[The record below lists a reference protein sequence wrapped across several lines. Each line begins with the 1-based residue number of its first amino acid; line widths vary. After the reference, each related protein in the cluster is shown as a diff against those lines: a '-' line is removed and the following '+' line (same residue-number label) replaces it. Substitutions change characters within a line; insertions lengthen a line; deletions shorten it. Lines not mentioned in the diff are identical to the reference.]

1 MNFPILSSLIL
12 LPTVGAVFILFV
24 KSSSSKKYQSS
35 KYVALFTSF
44 ANFLISIYLWYLFD
58 NSIYEFQFIEEK
70 QWLKGYVNY
79 KVGIDGISILFILL
93 TTLISTL
100 CIISVNNSITSRSK
114 EFLIAILVMESLM
127 IGVFCSLDLV
137 IFYLFFEG
145 GLIPMF
151 LIIGIWGGPRRV
163 YSAFKFFLF
172 TLLGSI
178 LMLVAIITIYKKEW
192 SPITVPIYAIL
203 EGIGLGW
210 ISYSF
215 NSLYDGIVLS
225 AICITVSI
233 LLAMLMIYRSGL
245 IKPTENF
252 KLGLAAATGG
262 IMMLYMINFVMSFF
276 GSQMGIM
283 SIQNASLMSIG
294 FSLFVIVIAAL
305 NLVVD
310 FDFIEEGAEK
320 GAPKYMEWFGAFGLM
335 VTLIWLYLEIL
346 RLLAKLRSR

>member
-1 MNFPILSSLIL
+1 MSKHLTYRSGNPVLTSNAFNTTSVSSETMTINGTVNKTFLSLTLLMVTGYYTFMSGQIMSGFAIFSLI
-12 LPTVGAVFILFV
+12 AAFI
-24 KSSSSKKYQSS
+24 
-35 KYVALFTSF
+35 
-44 ANFLISIYLWYLFD
+44 
-58 NSIYEFQFIEEK
+58 
-70 QWLKGYVNY
+70 
-79 KVGIDGISILFILL
+79 
-93 TTLISTL
+93 
-100 CIISVNNSITSRSK
+100 
-114 EFLIAILVMESLM
+114 
-127 IGVFCSLDLV
+127 
-137 IFYLFFEG
+137 
-145 GLIPMF
+145 
-151 LIIGIWGGPRRV
+151 
-163 YSAFKFFLF
+163 
-172 TLLGSI
+172 
-178 LMLVAIITIYKKEW
+178 VAIITMYKKEW

-252 KLGLAAATGG
+252 KLGVAAATGG
-262 IMMLYMINFVMSFF
+262 IFVLYMINFVMSFF

-283 SIQNASLMSIG
+283 NIQNASLMSIG

-335 VTLIWLYLEIL
+335 VTLVWLYLEIL